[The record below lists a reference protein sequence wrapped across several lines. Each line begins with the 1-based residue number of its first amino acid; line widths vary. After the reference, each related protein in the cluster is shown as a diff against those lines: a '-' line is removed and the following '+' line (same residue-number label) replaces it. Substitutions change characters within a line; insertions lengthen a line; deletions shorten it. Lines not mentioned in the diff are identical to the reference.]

1 MSFVIA
7 SEKLGKI
14 GELYDPKA
22 GINVGALLAGGFITL
37 LEEVESDEVSTTEE
51 EKPAKT
57 KSKKAHKE

>member
-14 GELYDPKA
+14 GELYTPKD
-22 GINVGALLAGGFITL
+22 GINIDALLAGGFI
-37 LEEVESDEVSTTEE
+37 VSAEVSTTEE

-57 KSKKAHKE
+57 KPKKASKE

>member
-1 MSFVIA
+1 MSFFIA

-14 GELYDPKA
+14 GKLYTPKA
-22 GINVGALLAGGFITL
+22 GINVVALLAGGFIT
-37 LEEVESDEVSTTEE
+37 ERAEVSTTEE

>member
-1 MSFVIA
+1 MNYRIA

-14 GELYDPKA
+14 GDVYVPKA
-22 GINVGALLAGGFITL
+22 GINVAALLAGGFITEL
-37 LEEVESDEVSTTEE
+37 AEVSTTEE

>member
-14 GELYDPKA
+14 GEPYTPKA
-22 GINVGALLAGGFITL
+22 GINIDALLAGGFIV
-37 LEEVESDEVSTTEE
+37 EVEVSTTEE

-57 KSKKAHKE
+57 KPKKASKE

>member
-14 GELYDPKA
+14 GEAYTPKA
-22 GINVGALLAGGFITL
+22 GINVGALLAGGFI
-37 LEEVESDEVSTTEE
+37 VEQEVSTTEE

-57 KSKKAHKE
+57 KPKKASKE

>member
-1 MSFVIA
+1 MSFFIA

-14 GELYDPKA
+14 GELYEPKA
-22 GINVGALLAGGFITL
+22 GINVGALLAGGFIT
-37 LEEVESDEVSTTEE
+37 ERAEVSTTEE

>member
-14 GELYDPKA
+14 GELYEPKA
-22 GINVGALLAGGFITL
+22 GINVGALLAGGFI
-37 LEEVESDEVSTTEE
+37 VEQEVSTTEE

-57 KSKKAHKE
+57 KPKKASKE

>member
-1 MSFVIA
+1 MSFFIA

-14 GELYDPKA
+14 GELYTPKA
-22 GINVGALLAGGFITL
+22 GINVYALLVGGFIT
-37 LEEVESDEVSTTEE
+37 ERAEVSTTEE

>member
-14 GELYDPKA
+14 GELYTPKA
-22 GINVGALLAGGFITL
+22 GINIDALLAGGFI
-37 LEEVESDEVSTTEE
+37 VEAEVSTTEE

-57 KSKKAHKE
+57 KPKKASKE